1 VILEDRRA
9 LVISAAVVVVLAALP
24 LLTARDDLLNL
35 LFLVFL
41 YVTLAASWNVLG
53 GFAGQINLG
62 HAAFFGM
69 GTLVTRVTWLNGW
82 PLPLAIVAGGLA
94 AVGIALLVG
103 LPTFRLR
110 GVYFSVGTLAL
121 AEILRITVTNT
132 QPNVSA
138 LPISQLATYSLQPR
152 YYLALAV
159 AVACVA
165 TTYVLAHSRLG
176 LGMVAVREDE
186 DAAQA
191 TGVDALRH
199 KLAAL
204 VLSALFAGLAGS
216 AFAYYH
222 VSYYLYLPFSPL
234 WTFDP
239 LLAVFIG
246 GVGTVVGPVIGA
258 FFFVV
263 LREVLAQQLVEAHL
277 IVFGVL
283 FILVVLLL
291 PGGLVEAWHR
301 LRRLLARH
309 PAPSSPPGPAEA
321 APRP

>member
-1 VILEDRRA
+1 MIGASWRA
-9 LVISAAVVVVLAALP
+9 VGVSAAVVVALAAVP
-24 LLTARDDLLNL
+24 LVAPRDDLLNL
-35 LFLVFL
+35 LFQVFV

-53 GFAGQINLG
+53 GYAGQVNLG
-62 HAAFFGM
+62 HAAFFGT
-69 GTLVTRVTWLNGW
+69 GALVARVTWLGGW
-82 PLPLAIVAGGLA
+82 PLPLAFAAGAAAGVA
-94 AVGIALLVG
+94 IALVIG

-121 AEILRITVTNT
+121 AEMLRITVTNT

-138 LPISQLATYSLQPR
+138 LPTSQLIDYSLQPR
-152 YYLALAV
+152 YYVALAV
-159 AVACVA
+159 AAACVA
-165 TTYVLAHSRLG
+165 ATYVLAHSRLG

-199 KLAAL
+199 KIAAL
-204 VLSALFAGLAGS
+204 VISAFFAGLAGA
-216 AFAYYH
+216 AFAYH
-222 VSYYLYLPFSPL
+222 DVSYYLYRPFSAL

-246 GVGTVVGPVIGA
+246 GVGTIVGPVIGA
-258 FFFVV
+258 FFYVIV
-263 LREVLAQQLVEAHL
+263 SELLAQYLVELHL

-291 PGGLVEAWHR
+291 PGGLLEAWHR
-301 LRRLLARH
+301 LRRLLARGAGR
-309 PAPSSPPGPAEA
+309 PAPPARAEA
-321 APRP
+321 TPPL